1 MPADKVL
8 VYYGLSGGYGF
19 FPNPVTDRGFGTQ
32 SNPKVDVYLRFKN
45 VKENGLGVP
54 LPSGR
59 IRVNQI
65 DPADG
70 SLEFIGEDIIDH
82 TPRDE
87 EVLIQLGSAFDVV
100 GERKQIDF
108 RVDTARNWME
118 ETIEIELRNRKD
130 ESVEVLV
137 KENLFRWVNWEIL
150 EASHEWEKI
159 DARTVHFPVQVDAG
173 EEATMQYRVRYTW

>member
-1 MPADKVL
+1 V
-8 VYYGLSGGYGF
+8 
-19 FPNPVTDRGFGTQ
+19 
-32 SNPKVDVYLRFKN
+32 
-45 VKENGLGVP
+45 
-54 LPSGR
+54 
-59 IRVNQI
+59 
-65 DPADG
+65 
-70 SLEFIGEDIIDH
+70 IDH

-130 ESVEVLV
+130 EPVEVIV

-173 EEATMQYRVRYTW
+173 EEATIQYRVRYTW